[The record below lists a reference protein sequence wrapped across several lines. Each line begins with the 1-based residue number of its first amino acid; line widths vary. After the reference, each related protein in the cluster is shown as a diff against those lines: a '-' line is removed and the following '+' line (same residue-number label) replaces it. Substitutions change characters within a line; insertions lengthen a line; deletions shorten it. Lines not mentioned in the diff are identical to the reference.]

1 MQQEDLL
8 TMAQLIALI
17 LLPLVMAFVL
27 TFVFVSKGS
36 SFVERARFILTLH
49 PELGLMKQGLLWLVM
64 LAPILYFLGTGF
76 LAWQD
81 YDVLLNAEGFQTFL
95 QISVLPLA
103 LLSLAIPL
111 SVLIS
116 RLHST
121 EQSAKQIEIVSHKNN
136 LDTYRSHRQELFSYF
151 EQIGKTE
158 YLSCIEVNF
167 KVHPRL
173 HTNFFLGS
181 PTEGLPSPNVDAFK
195 DIESELSTAQWGIDA
210 TLRDVNK
217 PMTLTYY
224 LHACSAIFR
233 LSEKLGIPE
242 IYIELAE
249 KGVLVPAKIEK
260 QPELESILTV
270 GTTTDELVAAY
281 RIARSFYLN
290 LCDFACITP
299 SIDTPEDRK
308 YIDTGGRYSKVN
320 DYLSVE
326 RLHETVIKSALEKSG
341 KAA

>member
-1 MQQEDLL
+1 
-8 TMAQLIALI
+8 MAQLIALI
-17 LLPLVMAFVL
+17 LLPLVLAFGL
-27 TFVFVSKGS
+27 TFVFVSKGRN
-36 SFVERARFILTLH
+36 FVERTRFVLTLH
-49 PELGLMKQGLLWLVM
+49 PELGLMKQGLLWLVI

-81 YDVLLNAEGFQTFL
+81 YDVLLNAEGFQMFL

-181 PTEGLPSPNVDAFK
+181 PTEGLPSPNVAAFK

-210 TLRDVNK
+210 TLKDVNK
-217 PMTLTYY
+217 PKTLSFY
-224 LHACSAIFR
+224 LDACSTIFR

-260 QPELESILTV
+260 QPELESLLTV

-290 LCDFACITP
+290 LCDFACLTP
-299 SIDTPEDRK
+299 SIDTPEYRK
-308 YIDTGGRYSKVN
+308 YIDTGGRYAKVN

-326 RLHETVIKSALEKSG
+326 RLHETEIKSALEKSG
-341 KAA
+341 KVT

>member
-1 MQQEDLL
+1 MV
-8 TMAQLIALI
+8 QLIALI
-17 LLPLVMAFVL
+17 LFPMVMAFGL
-27 TFVFVSKGS
+27 TYVCVSKGS
-36 SFVERARFILTLH
+36 NFVERTRFILTLH
-49 PELGLMKQGLLWLVM
+49 PELGLMKQGLLWLVII
-64 LAPILYFLGTGF
+64 APVLYFLGTGF

-81 YDVLLNAEGFQTFL
+81 YDVLLNAKGFQTFL

-103 LLSLAIPL
+103 LLSLTIPL

-151 EQIGKTE
+151 GQIGEIE
-158 YLSCIEVNF
+158 YLSCIKVNF

-173 HTNFFLGS
+173 HRNFFLGS
-181 PTEGLPSPNVDAFK
+181 PTEGLPSPNVAAFK
-195 DIESELSTAQWGIDA
+195 NVESELSTAQWSIDA
-210 TLRDVNK
+210 TLRDVNE
-217 PMTLTYY
+217 PMTLSFY
-224 LHACSAIFR
+224 LNACSAIFR

-249 KGVLVPAKIEK
+249 KGVLVPAKIDK
-260 QPELESILTV
+260 QPDLESILTV

-281 RIARSFYLN
+281 RIAKSFYLN

-299 SIDTPEDRK
+299 NIDAPEERK
-308 YIDTGGRYSKVN
+308 YIDSGSRYSKVN

>member
-1 MQQEDLL
+1 
-8 TMAQLIALI
+8 MAQLIALI
-17 LLPLVMAFVL
+17 LLPLVMAFGL
-27 TFVFVSKGS
+27 IFVFLSKGS
-36 SFVERARFILTLH
+36 NFVERTRFVLTLH
-49 PELGLMKQGLLWLVM
+49 PELGLIKQGLLWLVI

-81 YDVLLNAEGFQTFL
+81 YDVLLNAEGFNTFL
-95 QISVLPLA
+95 HISVLPLA

-181 PTEGLPSPNVDAFK
+181 PTQGLPSPNVGVFK
-195 DIESELSTAQWGIDA
+195 DIESELSTAQMRIDK

-217 PMTLTYY
+217 PMTLSSY
-224 LHACSAIFR
+224 LYACSAIFS

-299 SIDTPEDRK
+299 SINTPEKRK
-308 YIDTGGRYSKVN
+308 YIDTGGRYAKVI

-326 RLHETVIKSALEKSG
+326 RLHETEIKKALEKSG
-341 KAA
+341 KAT

>member
-1 MQQEDLL
+1 MPK
-8 TMAQLIALI
+8 LIALI
-17 LLPLVMAFVL
+17 LLPMVMAFGL
-27 TFVFVSKGS
+27 TYVCVSKGS
-36 SFVERARFILTLH
+36 NFVERTRFILTLH
-49 PELGLMKQGLLWLVM
+49 PELGLMKQGLLWLVIV
-64 LAPILYFLGTGF
+64 APILYFLGVGL

-81 YDVLLNAEGFQTFL
+81 YDVILNAEGFQTFL
-95 QISVLPLA
+95 KISVLPLA

-111 SVLIS
+111 SVLVG

-151 EQIGKTE
+151 EQIGETE
-158 YLSCIEVNF
+158 YLSCIKVKF

-173 HTNFFLGS
+173 HRNFFLGS
-181 PTEGLPSPNVDAFK
+181 PMEGFPSPNVAAFK
-195 DIESELSTAQWGIDA
+195 DVESELSTAQWGIDV

-217 PMTLTYY
+217 PMTLSFY
-224 LHACSAIFR
+224 LNACSAIFR

-249 KGVLVPAKIEK
+249 KGVLVPVKIAN
-260 QPELESILTV
+260 QPSLESILTV

-290 LCDFACITP
+290 LCDFACVTP
-299 SIDTPEDRK
+299 NVDAHKDRN

-326 RLHETVIKSALEKSG
+326 RLHETVIKIALEKSG
-341 KAA
+341 KDT